1 MTTTPPIAELIDR
14 LFDRLTHPARS
25 TTDLF
30 LIRHGQT
37 DANLTR
43 RFVGRTDIPL
53 DPLGVAQAA
62 RIADRMR
69 NEPLDAL
76 FTSPMLRARQ
86 TAEAVSRT
94 VDCDVQVVAGL
105 EEIDFGDA
113 EGLTLEEIDVQ
124 FPELR
129 TLRESVDDIEF
140 GWPAGERRVDF
151 HARVLSAI
159 TGILARSEGQRVGV
173 VCHGGVIASIVAHID
188 GGPPNDFL
196 RYGVLNCS
204 ITHVQVG
211 PDGSRIHLWNAVDHL
226 DEVITELLQ
235 IRPVATPSGEE

>member
-1 MTTTPPIAELIDR
+1 MTTSPPLADLIDR
-14 LFDRLTHPARS
+14 LFDRLIHPVRS

-53 DPLGVAQAA
+53 DPLGLVQAA
-62 RIADRMR
+62 QIAERMR
-69 NEPLDAL
+69 AEPLDAL
-76 FTSPMLRARQ
+76 YTSPMLRARQ
-86 TAEAVSRT
+86 TAGAVKQT
-94 VDCDVQVVAGL
+94 VGCDVRVVPGL

-113 EGLTLEEIDVQ
+113 EGLTIDEIDVQ

-129 TLRESVDDIEF
+129 GLRESVDDVEF
-140 GWPAGERRVDF
+140 GWPSGERRVDF

-159 TGILARSEGQRVGV
+159 TGILARSEGKRVGV

-204 ITHVQVG
+204 VTHVHVG

-235 IRPVATPSGEE
+235 IKPVPAAVEDK